1 MHPRETLLPLEHV
14 RLRIRAADLMQA
26 YTNNHE
32 QARRNLVSAVHLL
45 EGQTSSVRF
54 NSLRA
59 AVHLRL
65 AESHA
70 RTEQDL
76 LSAWVC
82 FALFIDTLH
91 RLQFFLFGQI
101 YLHEVFPERRGSC
114 NANSYRVQIG
124 GNASFCGNVKDDSSL
139 LFKPNISSNAAHCP
153 VPPLFP
159 QLRPPISTLCPAKL

>member
-101 YLHEVFPERRGSC
+101 
-114 NANSYRVQIG
+114 
-124 GNASFCGNVKDDSSL
+124 SL
-139 LFKPNISSNAAHCP
+139 
-153 VPPLFP
+153 
-159 QLRPPISTLCPAKL
+159 T